1 MPYAIIAKGK
11 YKTDFPDFF
20 IPGLFHNP
28 KINIEYFLTDDYHSL
43 WKYWSSY
50 QKAPKYFFERESE
63 ELKNF
68 LEKKNIKFDDM
79 FKVEENTLPMIYKFI
94 VKNEVSPQ
102 TILYLDQVLD
112 FINPLEKK
120 ITENVFYP
128 ILNRRLGKMKSF
140 LVNQESGNLKKILK
154 DVFFS

>member
-1 MPYAIIAKGK
+1 
-11 YKTDFPDFF
+11 
-20 IPGLFHNP
+20 
-28 KINIEYFLTDDYHSL
+28 
-43 WKYWSSY
+43 
-50 QKAPKYFFERESE
+50 
-63 ELKNF
+63 
-68 LEKKNIKFDDM
+68 M

-102 TILYLDQVLD
+102 TILYLDQVLN
-112 FINPLEKK
+112 FVNPLEKK